1 MSNKLVFGLTYSLL
15 ILLNIVLWKFDDFA
29 SPTLIMTTRLL
40 ILSVL
45 AYFTIRKK
53 SLTLWIMF
61 AMVAGVEMGVDLPEQ
76 ATELDRLSK
85 IFLNLIKTVIA
96 PLLLSTLVVGIAG
109 HSNMKQ
115 VGRMG
120 LKSLI
125 YFELVTTI
133 ALFIGLG
140 AINLTQAGKSLD
152 PEIAKE
158 ISDKSSERANKLLDH
173 NKNNDHDVI
182 VDIFPQN
189 IAKSI
194 AENQVLQIVVFS
206 ILFAIGLS
214 MVKDKEKKHTMLH
227 FMESLA
233 EVMFKFTHVVMYFAP
248 FAVFGALAA
257 TVGKSGIDVLGVL
270 INLVLTLYGALIV
283 FILGILLPIM
293 KFYRIPVKK
302 FFQAISEPVSIA
314 FATST
319 SEAALP
325 KAMENLEKFGVSR
338 KVVAFVLP
346 TGYSFNLDGTTLYL
360 SLASVFVAQLSGL
373 ELSFGEQVYMCLMLM
388 LTSKGVAGVRGASF
402 IILVSTVES
411 LGLDPQKA
419 FIILAVDALMD
430 MGRTSVNVIGNCLAT
445 VVIARSEGELN
456 IPDEEKTAH

>member
-1 MSNKLVFGLTYSLL
+1 MRNKGLFTLMYTG
-15 ILLNIVLWKFDDFA
+15 IIAMIVLFWKYSDIA
-29 SPTLIMTTRLL
+29 SEGLIMGIRLAL
-40 ILSVL
+40 ISVL
-45 AYFTIRKK
+45 GVLTFRRK
-53 SLTLWIMF
+53 SLTMWIMF
-61 AMVAGVEMGVDLPEQ
+61 SMVAGIEVGVDIPDQ
-76 ATELDRLSK
+76 AVELDRLSK

-120 LKSLI
+120 LKSLL
-125 YFELVTTI
+125 YFELVTTV

-140 AINLTQAGKSLD
+140 AINLTNAGKGLD
-152 PEIAKE
+152 PEVTASIASKTSAKAE
-158 ISDKSSERANKLLDH
+158 KLLSQ
-173 NKNNDHDVI
+173 NVDHDVI

-194 AENQVLQIVVFS
+194 AENQVLQIVVFA
-206 ILFAIGLS
+206 ILFAIALF
-214 MVKDKEKKHTMLH
+214 MVKDEGKKNTMLH
-227 FMESLA
+227 FMESLS
-233 EVMFKFTHVVMYFAP
+233 EVMFKFTHIVMYVAP
-248 FAVFGALAA
+248 FAVFGALAS
-257 TVGKSGIDVLGVL
+257 TVGKSGIEVLGVL
-270 INLVLTLYGALIV
+270 INLVLTLYGALLV
-283 FILGILLPIM
+283 FVGGVLVPVM
-293 KFYRIPVKK
+293 VFFKVPVKA
-302 FFQAISEPVSIA
+302 FFKAVWEPVSIA

-325 KAMENLEKFGVSR
+325 KAMENMEKFGVSR

-373 ELSFGEQVYMCLMLM
+373 DMSFGEQVYMCLILM

-402 IILVSTVES
+402 IILVSTVQS
-411 LGLDPQKA
+411 LGIDPQKA

-430 MGRTSVNVIGNCLAT
+430 MARTAVNVIGNCLAA
-445 VVIARSEGELN
+445 VVIARSEGEFHPVDTHPTN
-456 IPDEEKTAH
+456 S